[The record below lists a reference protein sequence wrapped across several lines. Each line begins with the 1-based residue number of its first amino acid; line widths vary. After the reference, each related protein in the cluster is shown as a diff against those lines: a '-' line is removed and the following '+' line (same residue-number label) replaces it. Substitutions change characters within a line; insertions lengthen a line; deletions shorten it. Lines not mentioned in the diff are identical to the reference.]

1 VKLAVLGDPLRY
13 TRSPD
18 LHRAGCEALGLACES
33 EAIPTPIDAL
43 GPTLARLARAGY
55 IGCNLTMPLKEPA
68 LAWVRGAS
76 AAARRARSVNTIR
89 FGAGPDEPFGE
100 TTDGVGCVDLLRE
113 HGRDPA
119 TRTITLLGAGGA
131 ARSLA
136 LAIAEAG
143 GRPVRV
149 VSRHEPEPADAWGGP
164 LGERWSAWGSA
175 AAEREVA
182 GSDVVIHCTP
192 LSGSEFPVPISTL
205 PRRGL
210 IVDLVYGETPTP
222 WVAAARAAGLD
233 AVDGLELLVHQARHS
248 FRCWFGRD
256 VPLEALRA
264 AVREGT

>member
-1 VKLAVLGDPLRY
+1 M
-13 TRSPD
+13 
-18 LHRAGCEALGLACES
+18 E
-33 EAIPTPIDAL
+33 
-43 GPTLARLARAGY
+43 
-55 IGCNLTMPLKEPA
+55 
-68 LAWVRGAS
+68 
-76 AAARRARSVNTIR
+76 
-89 FGAGPDEPFGE
+89 
-100 TTDGVGCVDLLRE
+100 
-113 HGRDPA
+113 
-119 TRTITLLGAGGA
+119 
-131 ARSLA
+131 
-136 LAIAEAG
+136 
-143 GRPVRV
+143 
-149 VSRHEPEPADAWGGP
+149 
-164 LGERWSAWGSA
+164 WSAWGSA